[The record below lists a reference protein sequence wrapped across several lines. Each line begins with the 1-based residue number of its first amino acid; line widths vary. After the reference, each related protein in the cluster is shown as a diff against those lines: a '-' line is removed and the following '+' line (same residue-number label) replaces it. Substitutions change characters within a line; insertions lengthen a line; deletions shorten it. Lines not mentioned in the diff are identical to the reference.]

1 MPKRRTH
8 HARRRA
14 SKRVASTSRRNPWL
28 VLRRSKIHG
37 RGVYA
42 RKDIPKG
49 TRLIEYTG
57 ERISNAEADRRY
69 DDGSMSK
76 HHTFLFILNARSCI
90 DAAYGGNI
98 SKYIN
103 HSCDPNCVAWIEGQH
118 IWIDAERDIRKGEE
132 LAYDYEYDYDP
143 EYTLEDL
150 ELYKCECGSPKCRGT
165 IVDIPKSKWHLVKE
179 LRRRKRLIERAAKKQ
194 SARHKAQGRHATRK
208 RTRATPRRLLR
219 L

>member
-69 DDGSMSK
+69 DDGSMAK

-90 DAAYGGNI
+90 DAAVGGNI
-98 SKYIN
+98 SRYIN

-118 IWIDAERDIRKGEE
+118 IWIDAERDIKQGEE
-132 LAYDYEYDYDP
+132 LAYDYEYDFLPD
-143 EYTLEDL
+143 YTIEDL
-150 ELYKCECGSPKCRGT
+150 EFYPCYCGSRNCRGT
-165 IVDIPKSKWHLVKE
+165 IVDVPKNKRHLIRQLWK
-179 LRRRKRLIERAAKKQ
+179 RRR
-194 SARHKAQGRHATRK
+194 AREKARR
-208 RTRATPRRLLR
+208 PRR
-219 L
+219 